1 MIDQSP
7 NASAG
12 AIAHQDD
19 EIGLSTLLAALRP
32 RWRTLL
38 GATLLAGVLG
48 AVYSCLITPQFT
60 STTTFLPPQQQQSG
74 TAAALSALSPLAGL
88 AGAAVKSPGDEYI
101 SLMQS
106 VTVSDRMI
114 DHFKL
119 MAVYETK
126 YRRDARRALASHVQM
141 ALGKKDGL
149 ISVSV
154 DDADPRRAADMAN
167 QYIEEL
173 RRMTSVLAISEAQQ
187 RRAFF
192 EKQMQDTKAR
202 LVTAQTAL
210 QQSGFTAGA
219 IKAEPQAAA
228 EQYAR
233 LRAEATAAEVRLQT
247 LRESLVDTAPEVRQ
261 QVAQLAALRAH
272 LDQLEAT
279 AQSDASGPDYIS
291 KYREFKYQETLF
303 DLMAKQYA
311 LARVDESREGA
322 LIQVV
327 DPALPAELKS
337 KPKRSLIALSAALMG
352 LIAASAWV
360 LVGSYRK
367 LVQSSPAA

>member
-1 MIDQSP
+1 MINQSP

-19 EIGLSTLLAALRP
+19 EIGLPTLLAALRP
-32 RWRTLL
+32 RWRTLV

-114 DHFKL
+114 EHFNL

-126 YRRDARRALASHVQM
+126 YHRDARRALASHVQI

-187 RRAFF
+187 RRVFF

-202 LVTAQTAL
+202 LVAAQTAL

-233 LRAEATAAEVRLQT
+233 VRAEATAAEVRLQT

-261 QVAQLAALRAH
+261 QAAQLAALRTQ
-272 LDQLEAT
+272 LDQLAAT
-279 AQSDASGPDYIS
+279 AQPDASGPDYIS

-322 LIQVV
+322 LVQVV

-360 LVGSYRK
+360 LVGRYRK
-367 LVQSSPAA
+367 LVQASPAA